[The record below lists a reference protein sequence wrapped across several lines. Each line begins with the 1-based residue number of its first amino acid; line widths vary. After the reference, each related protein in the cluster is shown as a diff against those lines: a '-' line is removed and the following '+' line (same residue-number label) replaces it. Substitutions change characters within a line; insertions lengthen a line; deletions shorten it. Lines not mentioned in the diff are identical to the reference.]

1 MFEKNL
7 EIGYLLDFYGEI
19 LSERKRDIMDLYYN
33 DDLSLS
39 EIAEQMG
46 ITRQAVR
53 DSIKKTEQELFFYE
67 EKLGL
72 RRRLTEAETR
82 AETALALCRAASGAV
97 PPRPHRGA
105 GGHPPRRSA
114 GVNHSLY
121 PYIHPHFSVERRKN
135 QCFRVSAKSWNRPLR
150 NSAAKAP

>member
-7 EIGYLLDFYGEI
+7 EIGYLLDFYGDV
-19 LSERKRDIMDLYYN
+19 LPERRRDIMDLYYN
-33 DDLSLS
+33 DDLSLA

-53 DSIKKTEQELFFYE
+53 DSIKKTETELFFYE

-82 AETALALCRAASGAV
+82 AERALALCRTAGDRIPPALTEELEALRRAV
-97 PPRPHRGA
+97 
-105 GGHPPRRSA
+105 SM
-114 GVNHSLY
+114 
-121 PYIHPHFSVERRKN
+121 E
-135 QCFRVSAKSWNRPLR
+135 
-150 NSAAKAP
+150 

>member
-7 EIGYLLDFYGEI
+7 EIGYLLDFYGDV
-19 LSERKRDIMDLYYN
+19 LPERRRDIMDLYYN
-33 DDLSLS
+33 DDLSLA

-72 RRRLTEAETR
+72 RRKLTEAESR
-82 AETALALCRAASGAV
+82 AETALALCRAAGDRV
-97 PPRPHRGA
+97 PPTLTEELEA
-105 GGHPPRRSA
+105 LRRA
-114 GVNHSLY
+114 V
-121 PYIHPHFSVERRKN
+121 SVE
-135 QCFRVSAKSWNRPLR
+135 
-150 NSAAKAP
+150 

>member
-7 EIGYLLDFYGEI
+7 EIGYLLDFYGDI
-19 LSERKRDIMDLYYN
+19 LPERRRDIMDLYYN

-72 RRRLTEAETR
+72 RRRFTEAETR
-82 AETALALCRAASGAV
+82 VEKAISLCEAARETIPPAIAEELEAIRRA
-97 PPRPHRGA
+97 
-105 GGHPPRRSA
+105 
-114 GVNHSLY
+114 
-121 PYIHPHFSVERRKN
+121 
-135 QCFRVSAKSWNRPLR
+135 VSID
-150 NSAAKAP
+150 

>member
-7 EIGYLLDFYGEI
+7 GIGYLLDFYGDI
-19 LSERKRDIMDLYYN
+19 LPERRRDIMEFYYN

-53 DSIKKTEQELFFYE
+53 ETVKKTETDLLFYE

-72 RRRLTEAETR
+72 LRRFTEAQTHAAR
-82 AETALALCRAASGAV
+82 AIALCEEAGEPV
-97 PPRPHRGA
+97 PDELRREIHRLA
-105 GGHPPRRSA
+105 E
-114 GVNHSLY
+114 L
-121 PYIHPHFSVERRKN
+121 
-135 QCFRVSAKSWNRPLR
+135 VSMK
-150 NSAAKAP
+150 

>member
-7 EIGYLLDFYGEI
+7 EIGLLLDFYGEI
-19 LSERKRDIMDLYYN
+19 LPERRRDILDLYYN

-39 EIAEQMG
+39 EIAEQIG

-72 RRRLTEAETR
+72 RRRLTEAESR
-82 AETALALCRAASGAV
+82 AEVAIALCRTAGDQIPPALTEELEAIRRAV
-97 PPRPHRGA
+97 
-105 GGHPPRRSA
+105 SM
-114 GVNHSLY
+114 
-121 PYIHPHFSVERRKN
+121 E
-135 QCFRVSAKSWNRPLR
+135 
-150 NSAAKAP
+150 

>member
-7 EIGYLLDFYGEI
+7 GIGYLLDFYGDI
-19 LSERKRDIMDLYYN
+19 LPERRRDIMELYYN

-53 DSIKKTEQELFFYE
+53 ETVKKTEADLLFYE

-72 RRRLTEAETR
+72 LRRFTEAQTHANR
-82 AETALALCRAASGAV
+82 AIALCEEAGEPV
-97 PPRPHRGA
+97 PDEL
-105 GGHPPRRSA
+105 RREIYRLA
-114 GVNHSLY
+114 EL
-121 PYIHPHFSVERRKN
+121 
-135 QCFRVSAKSWNRPLR
+135 VSMK
-150 NSAAKAP
+150 

>member
-7 EIGYLLDFYGEI
+7 HIGYLLDFYGDI
-19 LSERKRDIMDLYYN
+19 LPERKREIMDLYYN

-53 DSIKKTEQELFFYE
+53 DAIKKAENDLFFYE

-72 RRRLTEAETR
+72 LHRFTEAQTH
-82 AETALALCRAASGAV
+82 ATHALALCDKSPGVPDSLRREIEALIKAV
-97 PPRPHRGA
+97 TTEA
-105 GGHPPRRSA
+105 
-114 GVNHSLY
+114 
-121 PYIHPHFSVERRKN
+121 
-135 QCFRVSAKSWNRPLR
+135 
-150 NSAAKAP
+150 

>member
-7 EIGYLLDFYGEI
+7 EIGLLLDFYGDI
-19 LSERKRDIMDLYYN
+19 LPQRKRDLLDLYYN

-53 DSIKKTEQELFFYE
+53 DSIKKTECELLFYE

-72 RRRLTEAETR
+72 RRRFTEAQTR
-82 AETALALCRAASGAV
+82 AEAALRLCREGGAAIPAELTEELEAV
-97 PPRPHRGA
+97 LTA
-105 GGHPPRRSA
+105 
-114 GVNHSLY
+114 
-121 PYIHPHFSVERRKN
+121 
-135 QCFRVSAKSWNRPLR
+135 VSIE
-150 NSAAKAP
+150 

>member
-7 EIGYLLDFYGEI
+7 EIGYLLDFYGDV
-19 LSERKRDIMDLYYN
+19 LPERRRDIMDLYYN
-33 DDLSLS
+33 DDLSLA

-72 RRRLTEAETR
+72 RRKLTEAESR
-82 AETALALCRAASGAV
+82 AETALALCRAAGDRV
-97 PPRPHRGA
+97 PPA
-105 GGHPPRRSA
+105 LTEELEALRRA
-114 GVNHSLY
+114 V
-121 PYIHPHFSVERRKN
+121 SVE
-135 QCFRVSAKSWNRPLR
+135 
-150 NSAAKAP
+150 

>member
-7 EIGYLLDFYGEI
+7 EIGYLLDFYGDI
-19 LSERKRDIMDLYYN
+19 LPERRRDILDLYYN

-53 DSIKKTEQELFFYE
+53 DSIKKTETELLFYE

-72 RRRLTEAETR
+72 RRRFTEAQSR
-82 AETALALCRAASGAV
+82 AEAALRICRAAGDGVSPALTEELRAV
-97 PPRPHRGA
+97 L
-105 GGHPPRRSA
+105 SA
-114 GVNHSLY
+114 
-121 PYIHPHFSVERRKN
+121 
-135 QCFRVSAKSWNRPLR
+135 VSID
-150 NSAAKAP
+150 

>member
-19 LSERKRDIMDLYYN
+19 LPERRRDIMDLYYN

-72 RRRLTEAETR
+72 RRRLTEAGTR
-82 AETALALCRAASGAV
+82 AETALALCRAASEAV
-97 PPRPHRGA
+97 PPA
-105 GGHPPRRSA
+105 LTEELEAIRRA
-114 GVNHSLY
+114 VALD
-121 PYIHPHFSVERRKN
+121 
-135 QCFRVSAKSWNRPLR
+135 
-150 NSAAKAP
+150 

>member
-7 EIGYLLDFYGEI
+7 EIGYLLDFYGDI
-19 LSERKRDIMDLYYN
+19 LPERRRDILDLYYN

-72 RRRLTEAETR
+72 RRRFTEAETR
-82 AETALALCRAASGAV
+82 VEKAISLCEAARETLPPALAEELEAIRRA
-97 PPRPHRGA
+97 
-105 GGHPPRRSA
+105 
-114 GVNHSLY
+114 
-121 PYIHPHFSVERRKN
+121 
-135 QCFRVSAKSWNRPLR
+135 VSID
-150 NSAAKAP
+150 

>member
-7 EIGYLLDFYGEI
+7 EIGYLLDFYGDI
-19 LSERKRDIMDLYYN
+19 LPERRRDIMDLYYN
-33 DDLSLS
+33 DDLSLA

-72 RRRLTEAETR
+72 RRRLTEAENRTDR
-82 AETALALCRAASGAV
+82 ALALCRTASDRV
-97 PPRPHRGA
+97 PPA
-105 GGHPPRRSA
+105 LTEELEAIRRA
-114 GVNHSLY
+114 
-121 PYIHPHFSVERRKN
+121 
-135 QCFRVSAKSWNRPLR
+135 VSME
-150 NSAAKAP
+150 

>member
-7 EIGYLLDFYGEI
+7 EIGYLLDFYGDI
-19 LSERKRDIMDLYYN
+19 LPERRRDILDLYYN

-53 DSIKKTEQELFFYE
+53 DSVKKTEQELFFYE

-72 RRRLTEAETR
+72 LERFTAAQTHAAR
-82 AETALALCRAASGAV
+82 ALALCDETDGI
-97 PPRPHRGA
+97 PDEL
-105 GGHPPRRSA
+105 RRE
-114 GVNHSLY
+114 
-121 PYIHPHFSVERRKN
+121 VETLIKIVSTDN
-135 QCFRVSAKSWNRPLR
+135 QI
-150 NSAAKAP
+150 

>member
-7 EIGYLLDFYGEI
+7 EIGLLLDFYGDI
-19 LSERKRDIMDLYYN
+19 LPQRRRDILDLYYN

-53 DSIKKTEQELFFYE
+53 DSIKKTETELLFYE

-72 RRRLTEAETR
+72 RRRFTEAQAR
-82 AETALALCRAASGAV
+82 AEAALRICRAAGDSV
-97 PPRPHRGA
+97 PPALSRELEA
-105 GGHPPRRSA
+105 VA
-114 GVNHSLY
+114 DA
-121 PYIHPHFSVERRKN
+121 
-135 QCFRVSAKSWNRPLR
+135 VSIE
-150 NSAAKAP
+150 